1 VLIPLKHKYL
11 NRRDFRLNVLRDK
24 NITNQNVRWNEVN
37 SRNMNI
43 VNLNSFDYRI
53 TFEIDNREISNQF
66 WQAFYIQ
73 FGIHLRNE
81 GCSQNKLMYLTTEV
95 FVIPDI
101 YPNEDCF
108 REQCHTY
115 LV

>member
-1 VLIPLKHKYL
+1 MCF
-11 NRRDFRLNVLRDK
+11 NRRDFRSNILKDQNVV
-24 NITNQNVRWNEVN
+24 NQNIQWNAVN

-43 VNLNSFDYRI
+43 VNLNSFDYII

-73 FGIHLRNE
+73 FGIQLRNE
-81 GCSQNKLMYLTTEV
+81 GCIQNKLFYITTEI

-101 YPNEDCF
+101 YTYQDCF
-108 REQCHTY
+108 REECHTY